1 LARLLSLFAHYEF
14 SNDKL
19 PVESVSWD
27 DANTFI
33 WWMNFFGRHHDY
45 GLPSEAEW
53 EYAARAGTKTP
64 FYWGERAE
72 DGCDYENAAGC
83 RTSAGSTAAVGS
95 YKPNPWG
102 LHDMLGNVW
111 QWVEDCYVNNYD
123 VAPRDGNA
131 ITIKDCNSRVV
142 RGGSW
147 YDLPRGLR
155 AANRVVSSP
164 DDRVDDF
171 GFRVARTVAP

>member
-1 LARLLSLFAHYEF
+1 MRGCGSRPLA
-14 SNDKL
+14 
-19 PVESVSWD
+19 
-27 DANTFI
+27 
-33 WWMNFFGRHHDY
+33 
-45 GLPSEAEW
+45 
-53 EYAARAGTKTP
+53 
-64 FYWGERAE
+64 
-72 DGCDYENAAGC
+72 
-83 RTSAGSTAAVGS
+83 TAVVGS

-147 YDLPRGLR
+147 DSNPRALR
-155 AANRVVSSP
+155 AANRIGSP
-164 DDRVDDF
+164 PDVRNYDL